1 MKKYRQRYQDLSQK
15 AAQLKQTLQAAP
27 SVATELR
34 QVITQT
40 VDELKQMK
48 DDFRIGESAFPE
60 VLAQITGAEQVLEET
75 GYALDRVEMEMG
87 VNTRLIIH
95 LNRHGETSERTLRAL
110 QQKHQD
116 NIALRSLLTA
126 LIKAEELAA
135 SVGIPDMTY
144 RELAVEIGMIPCV
157 RLSWWASTAEAV
169 EETME
174 THPPPLPAAPG
185 TSTTPPVSSPPTAA
199 KPAEQAASY
208 FRQSSFFERRSEPA
222 STPVAAQTA
231 PVPSTVPEAS
241 HFQPPS
247 RPAKPVAPGPA
258 GTASTKDP
266 LARFKKMPD
275 LTKRH

>member
-1 MKKYRQRYQDLSQK
+1 MKKIRQRYQNLSQL
-15 AAQLKQTLQAAP
+15 AADLKQTLQTAP
-27 SVATELR
+27 SAAGELR

-60 VLAQITGAEQVLEET
+60 VLAQITGGEQVLAET

-95 LNRHGETSERTLRAL
+95 LSRHGETSERTLRAL
-110 QQKHQD
+110 QQKHAD
-116 NIALRSLLTA
+116 NIALRSLLVA

-135 SVGIPDMTY
+135 RVGIPDMTY

-169 EETME
+169 EKTME
-174 THPPPLPAAPG
+174 TQPPPLPAAPAV
-185 TSTTPPVSSPPTAA
+185 PPVAPAPSAA
-199 KPAEQAASY
+199 KPAEQSASY
-208 FRQSSFFERRSEPA
+208 FKQSSFFERRSESVSTSVA
-222 STPVAAQTA
+222 SPPMPGTSAVSET
-231 PVPSTVPEAS
+231 S
-241 HFQPPS
+241 HSQGSS
-247 RPAKPVAPGPA
+247 RLAKPATPGPT
-258 GTASTKDP
+258 GTASTKDV

-275 LTKRH
+275 LTQRH